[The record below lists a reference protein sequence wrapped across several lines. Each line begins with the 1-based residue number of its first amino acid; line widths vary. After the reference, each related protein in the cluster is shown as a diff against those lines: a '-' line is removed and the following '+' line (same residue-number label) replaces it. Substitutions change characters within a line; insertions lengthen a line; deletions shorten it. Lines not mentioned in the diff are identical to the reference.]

1 MRAVPAVASLSS
13 RASTRTDSG
22 SVAPMKMVAGS
33 ITATANSASVQ
44 VVLTSGISSPIQ
56 A

>member
-22 SVAPMKMVAGS
+22 RVAPMKIVAGS
-33 ITATANSASVQ
+33 ITATAKSANVQ
-44 VVLTSGISSPIQ
+44 VVRRSGISSPIQ